1 MAPPPAPPPRPAT
14 WWAMYADEP
23 TRTSD
28 ARFELDFDSEEFYRG
43 EASGLLR
50 RFSRHGVRLF
60 LGAIG
65 GSGVADVVRFENGV
79 EVDVNNFVLPALR
92 RRIYLADE
100 PLILLRASLSCDV
113 VFKEAQSPPIVFNRP
128 ELTLVCMPTGMH
140 ITVDGLGG
148 VRHQGINGI
157 FRPSALT
164 QAYGLKAAD
173 LPPEVQDALAGTA
186 AFGRVVSLPLDHR
199 VASLVADTI
208 DTPLEGEMRA
218 LQYAGRMA
226 ELVAY
231 TMDAIRKNPSAQR
244 TTVAQFKPDAAPAGV
259 PNWRAGDLAQLAL
272 QRLAHQYRKPPLFDD
287 LADELGTNPNKL
299 KASFKAAFGITM
311 AEYCLERRMRE
322 AQQLLLEAKL
332 SMAQVAERVGYAHQS
347 NFAAAFSGHMGMSPR
362 EYRRQRGPLHVSIG
376 AADADGNV
384 ADAHIAVPQRRRS
397 ARHQG

>member
-1 MAPPPAPPPRPAT
+1 MTSSGAPGANAPH
-14 WWAMYADEP
+14 WWAMHADEP
-23 TRTSD
+23 MRTSD
-28 ARFELDFDSEEFYRG
+28 ARHGLDAEVEAFSRN
-43 EASGLLR
+43 EASGLLK
-50 RFSRHGVRLF
+50 RFSRQGVRIF
-60 LGAIG
+60 WSAIG
-65 GSGVADVVRFENGV
+65 GSGVADVVRYDNGV

-92 RRIYLADE
+92 RRTYLADE

-140 ITVDGLGG
+140 ITVDGQGG
-148 VRHQGINGI
+148 VRQQGVNGI

-164 QAYGLKAAD
+164 QAYGLKPQD

-231 TMDAIRKNPSAQR
+231 TMDAIRRNPSAR
-244 TTVAQFKPDAAPAGV
+244 RADLRSEGPSTRSAGV
-259 PNWRAGDLAQLAL
+259 PNWHTADLAQLAL

-287 LADELGTNPNKL
+287 LACELGTNPNKL
-299 KASFKAAFGITM
+299 KTAFKAAFGITM

-332 SMAQVAERVGYAHQS
+332 SMAEVAERVGYAHQS
-347 NFAAAFSGHMGMSPR
+347 NFTAAFSGHMGMSPR
-362 EYRRQRGPLHVSIG
+362 DYRRQRGALHLSIG
-376 AADADGNV
+376 VAEADLV
-384 ADAHIAVPQRRRS
+384 AVPHL
-397 ARHQG
+397 ARVPRQG

>member
-1 MAPPPAPPPRPAT
+1 MHV
-14 WWAMYADEP
+14 DEP

-28 ARFELDFDSEEFYRG
+28 ARYGLDAEIEAFSRD
-43 EASGLLR
+43 EASGLLK
-50 RFSRHGVRLF
+50 RFSRHGVRMF
-60 LGAIG
+60 LSAIG
-65 GSGVADVVRFENGV
+65 GSGVADVVRYDNGV
-79 EVDVNNFVLPALR
+79 EVDVNNFVLPSLR
-92 RRIYLADE
+92 RRVYLADE

-113 VFKEAQSPPIVFNRP
+113 VFKESQSPPIVFNRP

-140 ITVDGLGG
+140 ITVDGQGG
-148 VRHQGINGI
+148 VRQQGVNGI

-164 QAYGLKAAD
+164 QAYGLKAQD
-173 LPPEVQDALAGTA
+173 LPPEVQDALSGTA

-231 TMDAIRKNPSAQR
+231 TMDAIGKNPSAQR
-244 TTVAQFKPDAAPAGV
+244 TSFQGQGHGQAPEAVPVGA
-259 PNWRAGDLAQLAL
+259 PNWRAADLAQLAL
-272 QRLAHQYRKPPLFDD
+272 ERLARQYRKPPLFDQ
-287 LADELGTNPNKL
+287 LASELGTNPNKL
-299 KASFKAAFGITM
+299 KASFKSAFGITM

-332 SMAQVAERVGYAHQS
+332 SMAEVADRVGYAHQS

-362 EYRRQRGPLHVSIG
+362 EYRRHRGAVHVSIG
-376 AADADGNV
+376 AVEADMDMPPSRPAPRG
-384 ADAHIAVPQRRRS
+384 
-397 ARHQG
+397 

>member
-1 MAPPPAPPPRPAT
+1 MAATRAAPPKSGH
-14 WWAMYADEP
+14 WWAMHGDTP

-28 ARFELDFDSEEFYRG
+28 ARYGLDAETEAFRRD
-43 EASGLLR
+43 EASGLLK
-50 RFSRHGVRLF
+50 RFSRQGVRMF
-60 LGAIG
+60 LSAIG
-65 GSGVADVVRFENGV
+65 GTGVADVVRYDNGV

-92 RRIYLADE
+92 RRTYLADE

-113 VFKEAQSPPIVFNRP
+113 VFKEAKSPPIIFNRP
-128 ELTLVCMPTGMH
+128 ELTLVCMPKGMH
-140 ITVDGLGG
+140 ITVDGQGG
-148 VRHQGINGI
+148 VRQQGVNGI
-157 FRPSALT
+157 FRPKALT
-164 QAYGLKAAD
+164 QAYGLKLED
-173 LPPEVQDALAGTA
+173 LPPEVQDALRGTA

-244 TTVAQFKPDAAPAGV
+244 TMIAGRPPEATAAGV
-259 PNWRAGDLAQLAL
+259 PNWRAADLAQLAL
-272 QRLAHQYRKPPLFDD
+272 ERLAHQYRNPPLFDE
-287 LADELGTNPNKL
+287 LASDLGTNPNKL
-299 KASFKAAFGITM
+299 KASFKSAFGITM

-332 SMAQVAERVGYAHQS
+332 SMAEVAERVGYAHQS

-362 EYRRQRGPLHVSIG
+362 EYRRHRGAVHLSIG
-376 AADADGNV
+376 ATEADLD
-384 ADAHIAVPQRRRS
+384 DSPRRGA
-397 ARHQG
+397 ARR

>member
-1 MAPPPAPPPRPAT
+1 MATAGAPPPPAT
-14 WWAMYADEP
+14 HAAQWWAMHDDEP

-28 ARFELDFDSEEFYRG
+28 ARYGLDAEIEAFSRD
-43 EASGLLR
+43 EASGLLK
-50 RFSRHGVRLF
+50 RFSRHGVRMF

-65 GSGVADVVRFENGV
+65 GSGVADVVRYDNGV

-92 RRIYLADE
+92 RRVYLADE

-128 ELTLVCMPTGMH
+128 ELTLVCLPKGMH
-140 ITVDGLGG
+140 ITVDGQGG
-148 VRHQGINGI
+148 VRQQGVNGI

-164 QAYGLKAAD
+164 LAYGLKPED

-244 TTVAQFKPDAAPAGV
+244 AGMPGQPAEAAPLGA
-259 PNWRAGDLAQLAL
+259 PNWRSADLAQLAL
-272 QRLAHQYRKPPLFDD
+272 ERLARQYRKPPLFDE
-287 LADELGTNPNKL
+287 LAAELGTNPNKL

-332 SMAQVAERVGYAHQS
+332 SMAEVADRVGYAHQS

-362 EYRRQRGPLHVSIG
+362 EYRRHRGALHVSIG
-376 AADADGNV
+376 AVEADLGGAERRP
-384 ADAHIAVPQRRRS
+384 AQRR
-397 ARHQG
+397 